1 MRKMKKIF
9 LSYCRYKKTA
19 TFATGNR
26 ERQQLR
32 NEILVR

>member
-9 LSYCRYKKTA
+9 LSYCRYKKNSYLCNR
-19 TFATGNR
+19 NR